1 MINTQ
6 INKFIHL
13 FQIFIHMKNTLPT
26 IVLFMTLIFT
36 MNILQSCSKEDE
48 EEKATNNLLGTWTI
62 GTTSADLSVDGVD
75 MVTYMT
81 TNFDYTEQT
90 AQMLIDF
97 FTAGIETSNQGT
109 INFKD
114 DNTYR
119 LINSDGTEDGTWSLS
134 NDGNTLTLVYEDET
148 SNLTIVSLTS
158 SNLKLQIPTE
168 TEDVD
173 LDDDGDNETT
183 VDINMELN
191 LSK

>member
-1 MINTQ
+1 
-6 INKFIHL
+6 
-13 FQIFIHMKNTLPT
+13 MKNTLPT

-36 MNILQSCSKEDE
+36 MNILQSCNKEDD

-62 GTTSADLSVDGVD
+62 GSTSADLSVDGVD

-81 TNFDYTEQT
+81 TNFEYTEQT

-114 DNTYR
+114 DNTYQ

-134 NDGNTLTLVYEDET
+134 NDGNTLTLVYENET
-148 SNLTIVSLTS
+148 DNLTIVNLTS
-158 SNLKLQIPTE
+158 SNLKLRIPTE
-168 TEDVD
+168 TEDID